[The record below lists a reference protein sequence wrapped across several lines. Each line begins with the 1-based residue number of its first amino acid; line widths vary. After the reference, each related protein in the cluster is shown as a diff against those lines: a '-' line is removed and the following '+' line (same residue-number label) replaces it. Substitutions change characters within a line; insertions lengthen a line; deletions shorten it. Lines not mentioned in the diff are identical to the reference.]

1 MKSYNKIVAFVI
13 SVIAVLFVAA
23 NVLIINNQ
31 QSESDREYRV
41 EVNRL
46 ALQINDNGYDSL
58 DFSGNEYVTNVEK
71 YSNDNSGFYDVSNE
85 YVIREIDGQLY
96 RFDYVRAKENIT
108 PFLVI
113 SNLVLVII
121 SLMVIAILIY
131 IKLKILKPFDRLK
144 EVPFELSKGNLT
156 VPIKEVKN
164 RFFGRFIWG
173 VDLLRDN
180 IESQK
185 QRELDLQK
193 DKRMLLLSL
202 SHDIKT
208 PLSAIKLYSKALSK
222 GLYKSHEKQLEIA
235 ENINAKADE
244 IEGYISQ
251 IITASKDDFLS
262 FDVNISEFYLSEL
275 IGRINE
281 YYSEK
286 LSLAKINFSVEQY
299 NDCMLKGDIDRCVE
313 ILQNII
319 ENAIKYGNGQYIN
332 IKITNEDGCC
342 VVSIENSGCTLADNE
357 LTHIF
362 DSFHRGTNSKNIKG
376 SGLGLYICRQLITK
390 MGGEIFAEIKH
401 SNIIVSTVFLKA

>member
-1 MKSYNKIVAFVI
+1 MKSYNKIFAFVI
-13 SVIAVLFVAA
+13 AVIAVLFVAS
-23 NVLIINNQ
+23 NVLIINSQ
-31 QSESDREYRV
+31 QTESDREYRV

-46 ALQINDNGYDSL
+46 ALQINDNGYNSL

-113 SNLVLVII
+113 SNLVLAII

-164 RFFGRFIWG
+164 RFFGKFIWG

-208 PLSAIKLYSKALSK
+208 PLSAIKLYSKALSR

-332 IKITNEDGCC
+332 IKITNKDGCC
-342 VVSIENSGCTLADNE
+342 VVSIENSGCTLADDE